1 LKARGPIEEV
11 IQGENGMR
19 KFAAI
24 LAVLLITVSVFADE
38 YVIDKVHSGAN
49 FSVRHMML
57 SNVHGRFSDVS
68 GTINYDEKDVT
79 KSSVTAVIKTAS
91 ISTDNENRDKDLRS
105 ANFFD
110 TDKYPEATFKS
121 TKVEKRGDQLVA
133 IGDLTIKGVTKQV
146 EMPFELVKA
155 NTPMGPGIGVNATLK
170 INRQDFGV
178 NYNRTMDN
186 GGLVVGND
194 VTLELNVEAHPPKKD
209 QPAKK

>member
-1 LKARGPIEEV
+1 
-11 IQGENGMR
+11 MR

-24 LAVLLITVSVFADE
+24 LAILLITVSVFADE

-57 SNVHGRFSDVS
+57 SNVHGRFTDVS

-110 TDKYPEATFKS
+110 TDKFPEATFNS

-133 IGDLTIKGVTKQV
+133 IGDFTMHGVKKPITFTLQGGKTTAQKGSTR
-146 EMPFELVKA
+146 
-155 NTPMGPGIGVNATLK
+155 IGFYASLAVSRK
-170 INRQDFGV
+170 DFGV
-178 NYNRTMDN
+178 
-186 GGLVVGND
+186 GGQFGLGDQVQIYIGMEGV
-194 VTLELNVEAHPPKKD
+194 KK
-209 QPAKK
+209 K

>member
-1 LKARGPIEEV
+1 
-11 IQGENGMR
+11 MR

-38 YVIDKVHSGAN
+38 YAIDKVHSGVN

-57 SNVHGRFSDVS
+57 SNVHGRFSDVT

-110 TDKYPEATFKS
+110 TDKFPEATFKS

-194 VTLELNVEAHPPKKD
+194 VTLELNVEAHPPRKD